1 LQFPDY
7 EKFGLAN
14 QIRRASV
21 SVSSNIAEGSGR
33 NSDREFVRFVQIA
46 YGSLMEVV
54 SQLRIAERRDFVSSE
69 DTTKIYQQCEQISR
83 MLSGLRASLER
94 KAI

>member
-1 LQFPDY
+1 
-7 EKFGLAN
+7 
-14 QIRRASV
+14 
-21 SVSSNIAEGSGR
+21 
-33 NSDREFVRFVQIA
+33 
-46 YGSLMEVV
+46 MEVV

-94 KAI
+94 KAT